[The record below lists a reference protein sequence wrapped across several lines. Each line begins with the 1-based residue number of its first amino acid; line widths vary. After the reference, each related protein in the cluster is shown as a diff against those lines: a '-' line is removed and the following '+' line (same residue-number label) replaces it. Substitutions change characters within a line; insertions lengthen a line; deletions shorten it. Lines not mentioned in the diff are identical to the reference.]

1 VKGSVLSPISW
12 AFQLTKIKEFVM
24 QYQEQEMIL
33 ASWYQGESL
42 DEYLNAMFGYYE
54 AEGKASVAT
63 RASTVGT
70 DVDNAA
76 GGEAPTAI
84 AYRSTFEAI
93 LAKFGLDLG
102 DASFDEIIKGDYY
115 SVLKRHGLVDMMPA
129 NNAEYQ
135 SLGGVV

>member
-1 VKGSVLSPISW
+1 
-12 AFQLTKIKEFVM
+12 M

-63 RASTVGT
+63 RASTV
-70 DVDNAA
+70 DNAA
-76 GGEAPTAI
+76 SVPAPTAPR
-84 AYRSTFEAI
+84 YRSTFEAI

-102 DASFDEIIKGDYY
+102 DASFDEIIKDDYY
-115 SVLKRHGLVDMMPA
+115 SVLKRYGLVDMMPV